1 MPHIDP
7 STVQHSGKSDLTC
20 PPPTQRS
27 GGGIGRKR
35 SGMGLLGVLLAA
47 MLLLGGTQNASA
59 LIFPTAS
66 GTGCSIG
73 GSTKAESGNPGAIL
87 ANAASFTTGCS
98 GQVQSN
104 GIVQVP
110 VTTDAGP
117 NLYSFAQSATTQATA
132 VPSLGS
138 VGAFSSS
145 SSTSTPE
152 AYFYSVNG
160 NGAATE
166 NLYVA
171 SGSSSANASWWDTL
185 TIGGNPNANGFV
197 VLEFSLDLSGSRS
210 TSPVGSTADISA
222 RLFIDDDSRFNG
234 QILGLSEPGT
244 VSNTIGFRPGQQVI
258 VYGDI
263 AASTSS
269 RAGREYICVGG
280 FFCSLVPAGYV
291 STSDATA
298 SALNTA
304 GFRIDVLTPGGLYT
318 SASGESYVTAVPEPA
333 TVWSLGFGLIA
344 LVGLAR
350 RRAR

>member
-1 MPHIDP
+1 MSQVDP
-7 STVQHSGKSDLTC
+7 STVPHARNSLSATRRLS
-20 PPPTQRS
+20 RRHAVS
-27 GGGIGRKR
+27 ASRKN
-35 SGMGLLGVLLAA
+35 SGMRLLGALAA
-47 MLLLGGTQNASA
+47 VLMFGVAQNASA
-59 LIFPTAS
+59 LIFPTPS

-73 GSTKAESGNPGAIL
+73 GSTKAESGNPGAL
-87 ANAASFTTGCS
+87 ASNAASFTTGCS

-117 NLYSFAQSATTQATA
+117 NLYSFVQAATTQATA

-152 AYFYSVNG
+152 AYFYSING
-160 NGAATE
+160 NGAAAD

-185 TIGGNPNANGFV
+185 TIGGIPNANGFV
-197 VLEFSLDLSGSRS
+197 VLAFALDLSGSTS
-210 TSPVGSTADISA
+210 TSPVGSTAAIGA

-244 VSNTIGFRPGQQVI
+244 VSSTIGFRPGQQVI

-263 AASTSS
+263 QASSSS
-269 RAGREYICVGG
+269 RAGREYVCVGG
-280 FFCSLVPAGYV
+280 FFCSLVPAGYN

-304 GFRIDVLTPGGLYT
+304 GFRIDVLTPGGAYT
-318 SASGESYVTAVPEPA
+318 SASGETYVTAVPEPA
-333 TVWSLGFGLIA
+333 AVWSMGLGLLA
-344 LVGLAR
+344 LVGFAR
-350 RRAR
+350 RKAR